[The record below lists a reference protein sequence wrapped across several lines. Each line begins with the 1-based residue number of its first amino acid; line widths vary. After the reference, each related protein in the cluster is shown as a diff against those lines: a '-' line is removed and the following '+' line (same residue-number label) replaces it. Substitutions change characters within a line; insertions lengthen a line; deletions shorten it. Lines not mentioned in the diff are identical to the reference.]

1 MNSFD
6 RIRTSGRYIVSSLEK
21 FIYRCKIVRKELGR
35 VAENRKETGLLIVN
49 ELEFCNGRTGSRSLR
64 ENELLKGRKGQKRIL
79 PLNNADIKT
88 RELEISKLIILR
100 LYL

>member
-6 RIRTSGRYIVSSLEK
+6 RIRTSGRYTVSSLEK

-49 ELEFCNGRTGSRSLR
+49 ELEFCNGSRSLR
-64 ENELLKGRKGQKRIL
+64 ENELLKGRKGQKKVL